1 MHRMQI
7 QIHPSTQKILYS
19 FLPETKLPLTVL
31 YQQMHTLSENS
42 TLSPKQFRSILQK
55 LVKKE
60 ILKKEK
66 NNGEPIYFL
75 SSYGKI
81 LHEYCFPFAPVGSQK
96 YTTIFVLPEIAAKET
111 KYSAKSFLKKRVKN
125 FHYITLAGHIYILKR
140 ERIEKLLEHIPAFP
154 VVKDL
159 FQMVHLFPDPFHSL
173 YDRVF
178 TKLYRKNGWFW
189 PEVLETLMAAG
200 SYISPEKLKKRKKQG
215 GENG

>member
-1 MHRMQI
+1 MKNLARIYPVEQQI
-7 QIHPSTQKILYS
+7 LHS
-19 FLPETKLPLTVL
+19 FLPEIKLSTTVL
-31 YQQMHTLSENS
+31 YQQVHSLNINS
-42 TLSPKQFRSILQK
+42 SLSPKKFRYLLRK
-55 LVKKE
+55 LEEKE

-66 NNGEPIYFL
+66 NNGEALYFL
-75 SSYGKI
+75 ASYGKI
-81 LHEYCFPFAPVGSQK
+81 LHSYIFPFAPGGSQK

-111 KYSAKSFLKKRVKN
+111 KYSAKSLLKKRVKN

-173 YDRVF
+173 YDKVF
-178 TKLYRKNGWFW
+178 AKLYRKNGWFW
-189 PEVLETLMAAG
+189 PEVFETLMATG